1 MKASETILI
10 FLMAGLMLSG
20 CNDRSDHSY
29 DLVTIDVNEALKTNG
44 ELKLSDLDK
53 LSKMKVSQPDLRDE
67 LVDLIKE
74 AYEEDLVLI
83 IMKIRD

>member
-1 MKASETILI
+1 
-10 FLMAGLMLSG
+10 
-20 CNDRSDHSY
+20 
-29 DLVTIDVNEALKTNG
+29 
-44 ELKLSDLDK
+44 
-53 LSKMKVSQPDLRDE
+53 MKVSQPDLRDE